1 MRSRRSA
8 RPPEGQTRRRRAAP
22 HPHCRL
28 RDGGT
33 RPDRRIRRVGR
44 DRGAAAHADRARSRT
59 RISRS
64 RRLRGRRRRRSLRP
78 LGREERAEERTA
90 FVGSHAVGHGQLMVE
105 PGVGAEVVERAARSS
120 ARVARAEDEPADPG
134 GNERARTHGA
144 RFEGDD
150 HGDVGQSPISDDGR
164 RVAQHQHLRVCGR
177 VARVL
182 ALVVTRRHQ
191 SPIDERDGTHGYLAL
206 ARRTA
211 RLAEG
216 ELHGGFI
223 AQGCRGVGGDAP
235 VCGARE
241 REGSPPTDLPA
252 RLSSRSGCAGSVRAC

>member
-8 RPPEGQTRRRRAAP
+8 RPPQGQTCRRRDRS
-22 HPHCRL
+22 
-28 RDGGT
+28 T
-33 RPDRRIRRVGR
+33 RPLPTAGR
-44 DRGAAAHADRARSRT
+44 GDPPRPSDPSGRPGRGAAAHTDRAPLVDPDQPVSTAPVGADVAGRSD
-59 RISRS
+59 
-64 RRLRGRRRRRSLRP
+64 P

-150 HGDVGQSPISDDGR
+150 HGDVGQSPIPDDGR
-164 RVAQHQHLRVCGR
+164 RVAQHQHLGVCGR
-177 VARVL
+177 VARAL

-191 SPIDERDGTHGYLAL
+191 PPIDERDGTHGYLAL
-206 ARRTA
+206 VAPQGAPRRGRA
-211 RLAEG
+211 PWRLHRSG
-216 ELHGGFI
+216 VS
-223 AQGCRGVGGDAP
+223 GCR
-235 VCGARE
+235 R
-241 REGSPPTDLPA
+241 
-252 RLSSRSGCAGSVRAC
+252 